1 MRLKTLELSGF
12 KSFAKKTVL
21 EFSHPVVAIVGP
33 NGSGKSNIV
42 EAFRFVLGEQSIK
55 SMRGKQGSDLIFA
68 GSKFLPKS
76 NKASVF
82 ANFDNL
88 DKTFKLINN
97 EGENIYLDY
106 ENIVFGREVFT
117 DGLNKYSLN
126 NEDIRL
132 KDINALLASVNIG
145 ANGHHIISQGEA
157 DRVLNTSPRERKEII
172 EEALGLR
179 VYQYKIKE
187 TEKKLMKAKSNID
200 QANLLRKENAPHLSF
215 LKRQLD
221 KFEKSKQMKEDLF
234 SLYLI
239 YLKKESLYLERER
252 EIIFSKKDSL
262 LKELEIVK
270 NKLSSKNNN
279 SFIENSKVS
288 TLKDLED
295 KISINRREKNELE
308 RKLGRVEGMI
318 DSFKIKKENISYNI
332 SITNEELNVFI
343 SDVSLL
349 IEDALSKDSLQDLKT
364 ILYAL
369 KEKINSLS
377 NKDEKDLDFSQ
388 EINNLVFEMDKISL
402 QIKEIEQAEIQLNEL
417 IKSLKNEINLD
428 LEKEKDK
435 EKEYYSFQIK
445 QQELV
450 SEINLLSVKEE
461 TLLKEEESFQN
472 EIREGSVL
480 IGVRVLQYKDF
491 SLVPEEDLF
500 NRNIQYELKRQI
512 ERIKIKLEDIGV
524 ANESDITK
532 EYNDAKQRDEFLQ
545 KEIEDLNNSIVS
557 LNKLILELKDT
568 IEINFKT
575 GIEKINEQFKYFFG
589 LMFNGGFGK
598 LNIVLENKKN
608 IKDEFEDTY
617 TEDNIIFEQ
626 GVEINVSLPTKKVKE
641 LNALSGGERSL
652 TSIALLFAISQVNP
666 PPFLVLDETDAA
678 LDEANSRKYG
688 DMIERL
694 SEKSQLIVVT
704 HNRETMSRA
713 GVLYGVTIGADGASK
728 VLSVRFEE
736 AQAIAK

>member
-402 QIKEIEQAEIQLNEL
+402 QIKEIEQAEIQLNEF